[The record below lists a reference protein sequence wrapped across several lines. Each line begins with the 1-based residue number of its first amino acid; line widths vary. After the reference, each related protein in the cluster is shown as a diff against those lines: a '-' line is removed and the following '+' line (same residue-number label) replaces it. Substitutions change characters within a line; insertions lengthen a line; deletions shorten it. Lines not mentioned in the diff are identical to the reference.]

1 MSRKHWPESWGADFA
16 ALLNFRDVR
25 AIENGNTV
33 ILVGADNAAFAI
45 VPIELGTLQA
55 TLSILRES
63 FDMGVKVG
71 RDALSAQLRE
81 LIGIKPGNSH

>member
-16 ALLNFRDVR
+16 ALLNFRNVR
-25 AIENGNTV
+25 AIENDNTV
-33 ILVGADNAAFAI
+33 ILIGADNAAFAI
-45 VPIELGTLQA
+45 VPVAIELGVLQA
-55 TLSILRES
+55 TLPILRES

-81 LIGIKPGNSH
+81 LIGVKSNS

>member
-45 VPIELGTLQA
+45 VPKAIELGVLQA
-55 TLSILRES
+55 TLPILRES

-71 RDALSAQLRE
+71 RDTLAGQLRE
-81 LIGIKPGNSH
+81 LIGIKSGN

>member
-1 MSRKHWPESWGADFA
+1 MPRNHWPESWGADFA
-16 ALLNFRDVR
+16 ALLKFRDVR

-45 VPIELGTLQA
+45 VPKDIELGTLQA

-71 RDALSAQLRE
+71 RDALQAQLRE
-81 LIGIKPGNSH
+81 LIGIKQGG